1 MELRV
6 GRKFM
11 GFGNILCNRDIDV
24 GNMAT
29 KNIYKVASKLICIM
43 VSFELNIYIYI
54 YTHTHT

>member
-6 GRKFM
+6 GKKFI
-11 GFGNILCNRDIDV
+11 GFGNILCDWDIDV

-43 VSFELNIYIYI
+43 VSFELN
-54 YTHTHT
+54 THTHTHTHTYT